1 MEEQNQMIDSTTR
14 KAAIL
19 LFALVLVF
27 IWFKYPRDGA
37 NPIDVSFASASE
49 TLVIPKLKINAPIK
63 YVDSHDEDEIQQGL
77 YDGVVH
83 IKGTAVPGE
92 KGNVYIVGHSSNYSN
107 SPGEYNK
114 IFETLPEME
123 VCDDILIQRD
133 QAKSLVYQ
141 VVDKK
146 VVSPDNVNVLDQ
158 NTMSRKLLTLQTS
171 YPIGSAKMR
180 YLIVAELK

>member
-1 MEEQNQMIDSTTR
+1 MEEQNQIIDSTTR

-27 IWFKYPRDGA
+27 IWFKYPRNA
-37 NPIDVSFASASE
+37 TSTSSASFASGQE

-63 YVDSHDEDEIQQGL
+63 YVNSHDEDRIQEGM
-77 YDGVVH
+77 YEGVVH
-83 IKGTAVPGE
+83 IQGTAMPGE
-92 KGNVYIVGHSSNYSN
+92 QGNVYIVGHSSNYSN

-123 VCDDILIQRD
+123 VGDDVLVQRD
-133 QAKSLVYQ
+133 NAKSLVYQ

-146 VVSPDNVNVLDQ
+146 IVSPDNISVLDQ